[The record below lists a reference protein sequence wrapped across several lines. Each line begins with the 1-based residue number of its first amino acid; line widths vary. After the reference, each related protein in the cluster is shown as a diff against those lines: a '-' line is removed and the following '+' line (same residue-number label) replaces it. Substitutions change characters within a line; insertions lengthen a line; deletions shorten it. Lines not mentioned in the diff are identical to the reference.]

1 MALIEKMHFD
11 TPPMM
16 MAAWPGMGN
25 VGLMAMDYLRKHLD
39 AQMFAEV
46 DMTPFYIPE
55 AVVVENGMARFP
67 EIPRSVFHEQ
77 HDPDLVIFESNASVS
92 GKDGITILNGILSVA
107 RKLSAPRIFTAAA
120 FAQPMSFRS
129 ESRVYSACN
138 TQRLRDELDLHGIE
152 PMPSGQI
159 SGLNGLLLGIA
170 ASQDIE
176 AACFLATIPSYAT
189 TLNYPKASLEI
200 VKSISAVINISVDLQ
215 ELEQQVQESEEQLG
229 QIEERI
235 AGFFEEFR
243 DEHGEE
249 PEFGL
254 EPPPAPEKNE
264 PRVPEYAM
272 EKIEE
277 LFGKVSEDR
286 SRAQEL
292 KEELDKWQLYPLYE
306 DRFLNLFRDGGESE
320 SENRS

>member
-11 TPPMM
+11 KPPIM

-25 VGLMAMDYLRKHLD
+25 VGLMAVDYLRKHLD
-39 AQMFAEV
+39 ATMFAEV
-46 DMTPFYIPE
+46 DMAPFYIPE

-77 HDPDLVIFESNASVS
+77 HDPNLVFFESEASVG
-92 GKDGITILNGILSVA
+92 GKDGITILNGILNVA

-120 FAQPMSFRS
+120 FAQPMSYTS

-170 ASQDIE
+170 ASQDVE

-189 TLNYPKASLEI
+189 ALSYPKASLEI
-200 VKSISAVINISVDLQ
+200 VKSISSIINISVNLD
-215 ELEQQVQESEEQLG
+215 ELEHQVHESEQQLG

-235 AGFFEEFR
+235 SGFFEEFTQQ
-243 DEHGEE
+243 HQEE
-249 PEFGL
+249 PEFAAQT
-254 EPPPAPEKNE
+254 PPETQEKK
-264 PRVPEYAM
+264 PRVPEHAM
-272 EKIEE
+272 EKIEQ
-277 LFGKVSEDR
+277 LFARVRKDR

-292 KEELDKWQLYPLYE
+292 KEELDKWDLYALYE
-306 DRFLNLFRDGGESE
+306 DRFLNLFRSTQESE
-320 SENRS
+320 SEEEQ

>member
-11 TPPMM
+11 KPPMM

-25 VGLMAMDYLRKHLD
+25 VGLMAVDYFRKHLD

-55 AVVVENGMARFP
+55 AVVVDNGMARFP

-77 HDPDLVIFESNASVS
+77 HDPNLIFFESNASVG
-92 GKDGITILNGILSVA
+92 GKDGITILNGILNVA

-120 FAQPMSFRS
+120 FARPMSYTS

-170 ASQDIE
+170 ASQDVE

-189 TLNYPKASLEI
+189 ALPYPKASLAI
-200 VKSISAVINISVDLQ
+200 VKSISSIINVSVDLN
-215 ELEQQVQESEEQLG
+215 ELEQQVHESEQRLE

-235 AGFFEEFR
+235 SGFFEEFTQ
-243 DEHGEE
+243 EHQEEQDFGIEQSTE
-249 PEFGL
+249 PESR
-254 EPPPAPEKNE
+254 EAQ
-264 PRVPEYAM
+264 VPEHAM

-277 LFGKVSEDR
+277 LFARVRTDH

-292 KEELDKWQLYPLYE
+292 KEELDKWDLYPLYE
-306 DRFLNLFRDGGESE
+306 DRFLNLFSDRGQSQ
-320 SENRS
+320 